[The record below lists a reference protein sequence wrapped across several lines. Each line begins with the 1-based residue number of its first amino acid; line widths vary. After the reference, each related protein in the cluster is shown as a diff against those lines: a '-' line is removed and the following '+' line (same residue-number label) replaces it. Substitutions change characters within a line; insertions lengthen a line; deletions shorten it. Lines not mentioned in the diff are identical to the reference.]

1 MKNES
6 IEKHFNAWPIGSQL
20 ARGVNSNYLHY
31 EKIQPIVIQ
40 SVKMKVTP
48 VVLCGGSG
56 SRLWPLSR
64 SGFPKQFLVLSG
76 TESLFQQTLRRVF
89 PLAGDGFELAT
100 PIIVTNEEHR
110 FLALEQFRE
119 LDSGDAVFLLE
130 PEGRNTAPALTLAAL
145 QAVEGG
151 EDALLVVMPADQTVK
166 NDAAFLASLRQ
177 CLGAAQGGDILTMGV
192 KPTRPETGFGYIQRV
207 ANAPGPHGDYVVE
220 AFTEKPNLELAQ
232 RYMQGGDHA
241 WNSGI
246 FVVKASKWL
255 ELLHTFRSD
264 IKQATELAWQ
274 ARTIDQRFVR
284 PSPALFAKIPSE
296 SIDYAVMEKCPG
308 SPYGVR
314 VVPLDAGW
322 NDLGAWESV
331 WLTADKDAAG
341 NVTQGDT
348 LLVATKNSLAFASS
362 RLVSLVGVQDL
373 VVVETPDAVLVANRE
388 SSQEVKKVVQD
399 LEANG
404 KRAEHLLHRKVQR
417 PWGWYDSLE
426 EADNFKVKR
435 ILVNPGASLSL
446 QKHAHR
452 AEHWVVVRGT
462 AEITCD
468 DKRFTLIQNQST
480 YIPVGSLHRLTNT
493 GDIPLEMI
501 EVQSG
506 TYLGEDDIVRV
517 EDNYG
522 RVNTQGQ
529 TE

>member
-1 MKNES
+1 M
-6 IEKHFNAWPIGSQL
+6 
-20 ARGVNSNYLHY
+20 RY

-40 SVKMKVTP
+40 SVSMKVTP

-76 TESLFQQTLRRVF
+76 TESLFQQTLRRIF
-89 PLAGDGFELAT
+89 SLQGSEFELLT
-100 PIIVTNEEHR
+100 PLIVTNEEHR

-119 LDSGDAVFLLE
+119 LDSGEATFLLE

-151 EDALLVVMPADQTVK
+151 EDSLLVVMPADQTIQ
-166 NDAAFLASLRQ
+166 NTDAFLDALQ
-177 CLGAAQGGDILTMGV
+177 KCLLSAQAGDILTMGV
-192 KPTRPETGFGYIQRV
+192 QPTRPETGFGYIKRV
-207 ANAPGPHGDYVVE
+207 ADDVGPFGDYLVE
-220 AFTEKPNLELAQ
+220 AFTEKPDLELAKQ
-232 RYMQGGDHA
+232 YMTGVNHA

-255 ELLHTFRSD
+255 QLLDVFRPD
-264 IKQATELAWQ
+264 IKTATDLAWHD
-274 ARTIDQRFVR
+274 RVIDQRFVR
-284 PSPALFAKIPSE
+284 PSKALFAQIPSD

-308 SPYGVR
+308 SQFAVR
-314 VVPLDAGW
+314 MVPLSAGW

-331 WLTADKDAAG
+331 WLTGEKDVVG
-341 NVTQGDT
+341 NVTRGDT
-348 LLVATKNSLAFASS
+348 LVVNTANSLAFASS
-362 RLVSLVGVQDL
+362 RFVSLVGVRDL

-388 SSQEVKKVVQD
+388 SSQDVKKVVQH
-399 LEANG
+399 LEDHG
-404 KRAEHLLHRKVQR
+404 KRFEHMLHRKVQR

-452 AEHWVVVRGT
+452 AEHWIVVRGT
-462 AEITCD
+462 AEITCG
-468 DKRFTLIQNQST
+468 DKCFTLIQNQST
-480 YIPVGSLHRLTNT
+480 YIPVGELHRLTNV

-522 RVNTQGQ
+522 RAGTGGARN
-529 TE
+529 